1 MSTTLIVSCCCLLL
15 TSAVVTIAQFWRPA
29 TFVDVTV
36 PVIKGIMRLLG
47 FFSTAKEEP
56 PSSPSPSP
64 RQLEKL
70 SIHATSSPDNATTG
84 SSNDSPRRQL
94 SRASV
99 SSWNSWR
106 NRYSIGAHDMSGAN
120 TSIDTFA
127 SGEADDSLPSIRVSP
142 SSSID
147 TQLDPLSN
155 IILQAANAGHNQ
167 SASASKSVNRSVT
180 NRLASTHAPSPS
192 QATITSSA
200 PTTTVPVSSIYLP
213 DSPSGKNAN
222 QSYLPPD
229 KASGSIHSRLT
240 KGSES
245 SFSKQRDISMITN
258 SNTNAKKSGSFF
270 SKLFKSSGRPTQ
282 QDENNLNFA
291 DISRDE
297 GYKADVL
304 WYVPNMPIRPKY
316 IRVRAHNKANREFSR
331 LFLAQELYS
340 SGASE
345 VRDRLLSRGATM
357 SDDES
362 FFSTSTDAD
371 FEPESSLAYKSGSSK
386 SKSAVWSMEFSRDG
400 KYLAIAGEDSI
411 IRIWEVISNPEDR
424 CGLGEED
431 PDSDSESIN
440 HRRSRR
446 HIRRRKLRAYAP
458 VFKDQ
463 PVREY
468 FGHTSDVLA
477 LSWSKN
483 NFLLSS
489 SMDKTVRLWHPDRS
503 NCLGCFLH
511 TDFVTSIK
519 FHPSDDRFF
528 LSGSLDSKLRLWS
541 IPDEDVAFKKNVSD
555 LITAVAFSPDGYTAI
570 AGCFGGSCLFYET
583 DGLKLIDQIQVKST
597 RGKNSRG
604 SKITGIEP
612 MVIAD
617 KHLRRGFDQETKLL
631 ISTNDSRI
639 RMYNLQDRT
648 LDLKFKGH
656 ENEQS
661 QIEAFFSDDGR
672 YVISGSEDERT
683 YIWRLQEPGVTGRER
698 QEYEYFHFNKSQV
711 TCAKFVPTNMKRILA
726 DSRDPVY
733 DICNPPPVVLKP
745 SSTGEAQ
752 EDMVADEKAQAKFNA
767 KCDHDDGNIIVTA
780 DKKGVIK
787 VFRQDCAYKNRKS
800 FPELSYF
807 TNKKRMSA
815 FAISPQV
822 SRRESHRTK
831 SINSARARRLSP
843 LSLREGHAAS
853 SSPITPTKDL
863 RSGSTTPTAPSRNS
877 SIHSILSYAVKSDR
891 QNIPTEGKELVSCSN
906 CNKIDFKAVK
916 RANGRTL
923 VCSSCGREA

>member
-1 MSTTLIVSCCCLLL
+1 
-15 TSAVVTIAQFWRPA
+15 
-29 TFVDVTV
+29 
-36 PVIKGIMRLLG
+36 MRLLG
-47 FFSTAKEEP
+47 FFSPAKEEP
-56 PSSPSPSP
+56 TSSPSP
-64 RQLEKL
+64 RQPEKPPIDAPPL
-70 SIHATSSPDNATTG
+70 PDVATTIG
-84 SSNDSPRRQL
+84 SNSDSPRRQL

-99 SSWNSWR
+99 SSWNSWKR
-106 NRYSIGAHDMSGAN
+106 RYSSGTHDMSGAD
-120 TSIDTFA
+120 TSVDTFA
-127 SGEADDSLPSIRVSP
+127 SDEVEDSLPSIRVSP
-142 SSSID
+142 TSSID

-155 IILQAANAGHNQ
+155 IILQAANAGHSH
-167 SASASKSVNRSVT
+167 SASASAPKSVNRSVA
-180 NRLASTHAPSPS
+180 NRLASTHASSPS
-192 QATITSSA
+192 QATITASTPNA
-200 PTTTVPVSSIYLP
+200 TVPISSIYLP
-213 DSPSGKNAN
+213 DSPSGKDAG
-222 QSYLPPD
+222 QSFLPPVD
-229 KASGSIHSRLT
+229 NPSSSTASRRLT
-240 KGSES
+240 KGSDS
-245 SFSKQRDISMITN
+245 NFSKQRDVSSIAN
-258 SNTNAKKSGSFF
+258 STANTKKSGSFF
-270 SKLFKSSGRPTQ
+270 SKLFKSSGRPTS

-331 LFLAQELYS
+331 LFLAQELS
-340 SGASE
+340 SGGASE
-345 VRDRLLSRGATM
+345 VRDRLLSRGAAT
-357 SDDES
+357 SDNES
-362 FFSTSTDAD
+362 FFSSSTDAD
-371 FEPESSLAYKSGSSK
+371 FEPEPSLASKTGSSK

-411 IRIWEVISNPEDR
+411 IRVWEVISDPEDR
-424 CGLGEED
+424 CEFGEED
-431 PDSDSESIN
+431 FDSDSESIN

-446 HIRRRKLRAYAP
+446 YIRKRKLRAYAP
-458 VFKDQ
+458 VFKDS

-468 FGHTSDVLA
+468 FGHTADVLA

-511 TDFVTSIK
+511 SDFVTSIK

-541 IPDEDVAFKKNVSD
+541 IPDGDVAFKKNVSD
-555 LITAVAFSPDGYTAI
+555 LVTAVAFSPDGYTAI
-570 AGCFGGSCLFYET
+570 AGCFGGGCLFYET
-583 DGLKLIDQIQVKST
+583 DGLKLIDQIHVKST

-612 MVIAD
+612 MVITD

-639 RMYNLQDRT
+639 RMYNFQDRT

-683 YIWRLQEPGVTGRER
+683 YIWRLQEPGVTGKER
-698 QEYEYFHFNKSQV
+698 QEYEYFHFNKSHV

-745 SSTGEAQ
+745 SDTEEGE
-752 EDMVADEKAQAKFNA
+752 ERSVADDKARAKFHL
-767 KCDHDDGNIIVTA
+767 KCNHDDGNIIVTA

-800 FPELSYF
+800 FPELNYF
-807 TNKKRMSA
+807 THKKRMSTIA
-815 FAISPQV
+815 VSPQV
-822 SRRESHRTK
+822 SRRESHRTR
-831 SINSARARRLSP
+831 SIHSARARRPSP
-843 LSLREGHAAS
+843 LPLGKDDHATRS
-853 SSPITPTKDL
+853 NPITPIRDV
-863 RSGSTTPTAPSRNS
+863 RSGSTTPTGPSRNS
-877 SIHSILSYAVKSDR
+877 SVRSMLSYAVKSDR
-891 QNIPTEGKELVSCSN
+891 HSVAADGQELLSCPN

-916 RANGRTL
+916 GLNGPTL
-923 VCSSCGREA
+923 VCSDCGREV